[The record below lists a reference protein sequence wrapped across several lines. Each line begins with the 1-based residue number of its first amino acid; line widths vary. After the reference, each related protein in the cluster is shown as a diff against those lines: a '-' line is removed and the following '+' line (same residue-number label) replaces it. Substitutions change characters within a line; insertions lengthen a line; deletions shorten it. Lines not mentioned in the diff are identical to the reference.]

1 MEMKEGE
8 IGADEMAEGA
18 APDVPSRA
26 RRRWWG

>member
-8 IGADEMAEGA
+8 IGADEMAEGV

-26 RRRWWG
+26 RRR